1 MSKKQTLGK
10 VIDQIGGLRI
20 REITTKDGLEYGLYA
35 GKRLFKQMLNPDTLR
50 VMAHKIKAHQD
61 SLTVKV
67 KGHVNPV
74 GWSYKRLLDE
84 YQKFMKNK

>member
-20 REITTKDGLEYGLYA
+20 REIKTQDGLEYGLYA
-35 GKRLFKQMLNPDTLR
+35 GKRIFKQMLNPDTLR

-67 KGHVNPV
+67 KGHINPV
-74 GWSYKRLLDE
+74 GFNYRGLLDE
-84 YQKFMKNK
+84 YHQFMKNK